1 MADREDGYHLK
12 KTCINNDVTS
22 NLKQI
27 RKRDAAIKQS
37 KGFISSRSVHPSS
50 FTAWVECF
58 KSTDENDG
66 SSCGPA
72 QVSYLCDFDI
82 GPTPSMCAKSLPS
95 VSPNATMCCS

>member
-1 MADREDGYHLK
+1 MFPSSPAVEHPIIPGAQIEIFLFVDMKMADREDGYHLK

-50 FTAWVECF
+50 FTAWIECF

-72 QVSYLCDFDI
+72 QV
-82 GPTPSMCAKSLPS
+82 P
-95 VSPNATMCCS
+95 V